1 MSNRAQDKSNNYDI
15 SLNICEDAPD
25 ERAPIKRKYL
35 RSNQSPIMNKDV
47 SKVIMNRTRLR
58 NRFLKSRCFEDKAP
72 HNKQRN
78 YCVLL

>member
-35 RSNQSPIMNKDV
+35 RSNQSPVMNKDV
-47 SKVIMNRTRLR
+47 SKVIMN
-58 NRFLKSRCFEDKAP
+58 
-72 HNKQRN
+72 
-78 YCVLL
+78 